1 MDQKEIARM
10 AEEKALE
17 AFEGLTPSSEK
28 AKPKDEPVEE
38 DESEDKASED
48 EAE

>member
-28 AKPKDEPVEE
+28 AKPKDEPVED
-38 DESEDKASED
+38 DEPKDEVTED

>member
-28 AKPKDEPVEE
+28 NAPKAKPVEDDEPKDEVT
-38 DESEDKASED
+38 ED